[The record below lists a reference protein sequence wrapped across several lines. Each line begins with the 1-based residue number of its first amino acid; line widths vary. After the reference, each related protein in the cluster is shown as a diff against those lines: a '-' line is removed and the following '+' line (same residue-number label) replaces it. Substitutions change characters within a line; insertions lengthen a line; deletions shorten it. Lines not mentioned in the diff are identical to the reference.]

1 VYPRTKFWQLN
12 EPTLRESFLSAV
24 HHFTALRITRIASHP
39 IDAAVLAWL
48 PVIGILSALLG
59 ISFYVPLAA
68 FYLPIEVAI
77 VPGLM
82 AISWIR
88 GFKPEIDFCQL
99 CDLLFGHR
107 KRFTAHPV
115 SRVPGTACLLFVILL
130 KYAILRQFYLLES
143 VRLLT
148 FGTLVSFIAPLLRP
162 MKEHRWL
169 LILGIGWLIASVAAV
184 FGAPKSLANHD
195 LLQELR
201 GPALSFALVY
211 LSVRLTFSIAEKTAP
226 PNVASFPAELA
237 AYLSF
242 LIVRY
247 HFL

>member
-1 VYPRTKFWQLN
+1 V
-12 EPTLRESFLSAV
+12 ESFLSAV
-24 HHFTALRITRIASHP
+24 HHFTAVRIGRVTSHP
-39 IDAAVLAWL
+39 IDAAVLSWL

-59 ISFYVPLAA
+59 MSFYIPLAILY
-68 FYLPIEVAI
+68 FPMDVAV
-77 VPGLM
+77 VPGLI
-82 AISWIR
+82 AISWLR

-99 CDLLFGHR
+99 CDLLLGHR
-107 KRFTAHPV
+107 KHFTARPV
-115 SRVPGTACLLFVILL
+115 SRLPGTACLLFVILL

-162 MKEHRWL
+162 TKEHRWL
-169 LILGIGWLIASVAAV
+169 LILGIVWLIASAAAV
-184 FGAPKSLANHD
+184 FSGPKSVINHHI
-195 LLQELR
+195 LLDMR
-201 GPALSFALVY
+201 GPALSFASVY
-211 LSVRLTFSIAEKTAP
+211 LTVRLTFSLVEEAAP
-226 PNVASFPAELA
+226 PNAASLLAELT